1 MDVDYMDCRRGATV
15 LLSNKVCLVTGA
27 GTGIGRVT
35 AIAMARH
42 SARAL
47 VLVGRRTAL
56 LSETREACEALGCP
70 VSVVSAD
77 MTDEQDVVRTV
88 DTALDRYGRLDVASN
103 NAGMQE
109 SRRNIADQDVA
120 VFDAVFQTNVR
131 SVFLCLRHQ
140 ISAMSGGGSI
150 IVNASVSGTRNP
162 NGGLAAYSASKAAVI
177 SLVKSAAMEA
187 TPGGVRINAI
197 SPGRVLTDMML
208 SAGVGDPAS
217 IGASLPLGRMG
228 RPDEIAEAV
237 VWLASDAA
245 AYIVGHN
252 LNADGGFLSA

>member
-1 MDVDYMDCRRGATV
+1 
-15 LLSNKVCLVTGA
+15 
-27 GTGIGRVT
+27 
-35 AIAMARH
+35 
-42 SARAL
+42 
-47 VLVGRRTAL
+47 
-56 LSETREACEALGCP
+56 
-70 VSVVSAD
+70 
-77 MTDEQDVVRTV
+77 
-88 DTALDRYGRLDVASN
+88 
-103 NAGMQE
+103 MQE

-208 SAGVGDPAS
+208 SRRRRPSIDRGIIATGPDGQTGRNRRGRRVAGVRRCCLHSRSQP
-217 IGASLPLGRMG
+217 
-228 RPDEIAEAV
+228 
-237 VWLASDAA
+237 
-245 AYIVGHN
+245 
-252 LNADGGFLSA
+252 